1 MLSAPE
7 ISGCSPPVPAAFT
20 TPAAPAAPAAPGAV
34 ARFALRP
41 TLVAAALALAAPAM
55 LAQTKAPAQQ
65 VKPPVA
71 QLWMDVATITQ
82 PGMPEMPGVAA
93 LLGGRD
99 GAAGGSNAF
108 GNTRGLSAGRFVDI
122 AFVTQRKPGGAEAVQ
137 TVPAGSGL
145 APSVPLVPVK
155 AEPRG
160 PATPGTPGEPGD
172 HEPPKGRILFYWGC
186 SDTVR
191 PGQPRVLDF
200 SRAAPQEWGNFMQ
213 GRAPRERG
221 AVARPGHSIWPNEK
235 DRRSFAG
242 TATLAGEHAL
252 SGEGVPA
259 ELRFTLA
266 AAQDFMAPIALQ
278 QAGTLSDV
286 LRLSW
291 QAVPN
296 ARAYFLNAMSG
307 SEQGGA
313 AEIVFWSSAEVP
325 DFGMGLLDYASPANI
340 EQWLREK
347 VLLAPAVTQCAIPQ
361 GIFAKGGGGM
371 LRMIAYGPELNLA
384 HPPRP
389 ADVKIAWEPEWAVRV
404 RSKSSA
410 MAMLGM
416 NMDGGRM
423 GAASSARG
431 GASAPQ
437 AGAATA
443 RSDSRP
449 DARPESRPDCPPPQA
464 AASDGARAGAEV
476 GGAILGGGWG
486 RSIGSAVGGAL
497 GALGGAP
504 KPEPAAPPDCPR

>member
-1 MLSAPE
+1 MIPLRKCHD
-7 ISGCSPPVPAAFT
+7 GRRWMPAAI
-20 TPAAPAAPAAPGAV
+20 ASACM
-34 ARFALRP
+34 
-41 TLVAAALALAAPAM
+41 LAASGAEAQGKPA
-55 LAQTKAPAQQ
+55 LQV

-71 QLWMDVATITQ
+71 QLWMDVATITL
-82 PGMPEMPGVAA
+82 PGMPEMPTMPS
-93 LLGGRD
+93 LGGMLGRG
-99 GAAGGSNAF
+99 GAGEGSNAF
-108 GNTRGLSAGRFVDI
+108 GNTRGMTPGRHLDI
-122 AFVTQRKPGGAEAVQ
+122 AFVTQRKPGGTEAAQ
-137 TVPAGSGL
+137 AMPAGSGL
-145 APSVPLVPVK
+145 APSLSLLPVK
-155 AEPRG
+155 VEPRG
-160 PATPGTPGEPGD
+160 PATAAPGEPG
-172 HEPPKGRILFYWGC
+172 EFEQPKGRILFYWGC
-186 SDTVR
+186 SETVR

-200 SRAAPQEWGNFMQ
+200 SRATPQDWGNFMQ

-235 DRRSFAG
+235 DRRNVGRDAS
-242 TATLAGEHAL
+242 LAGEHVL
-252 SGEGVPA
+252 TGEGVPA
-259 ELRFTLA
+259 DLRFTLA

-278 QAGTLSDV
+278 QAGSLSDV

-371 LRMIAYGPELNLA
+371 LRMIAHGPELNLA

-416 NMDGGRM
+416 SMDGGRM

-431 GASAPQ
+431 GAPAPQ

-464 AASDGARAGAEV
+464 AASDGVRAGAEV

-486 RSIGSAVGGAL
+486 RSIGSAVGSAL